1 MRADQALMLGVG
13 ALGLFAV
20 YKMVTGKAQAEGPAP
35 TQGLLPGVPALVP
48 NQQDANGLLL
58 LGDPLQLQQGQFYRA
73 RMLALGTAPPF
84 STVADEITIGQ
95 GLVTLGFADV
105 RVFMTI
111 KDLPGDWPASQIV
124 APTAAATARWF
135 QGVWQGPNVVL
146 PRPLSIQAMWP
157 SQNPTPSTSGRG

>member
-20 YKMVTGKAQAEGPAP
+20 YKMVTGKVQAEGPAP
-35 TQGLLPGVPALVP
+35 TQGLLPGVPALIP
-48 NQQDANGLLL
+48 NQQDPNGLLL

-73 RMLALGTAPPF
+73 RMLVLGTAPPF
-84 STVADEITIGQ
+84 SNVADEVAIGQ

-105 RVFMTI
+105 RVFMSLS
-111 KDLPGDWPASQIV
+111 DLPGDWPASQTL
-124 APTAAATARWF
+124 APTAGTRWF
-135 QGVWQGPNVVL
+135 QGVWQGPSAVL
-146 PRPLSIQAMWP
+146 PRPLTVQAMWP